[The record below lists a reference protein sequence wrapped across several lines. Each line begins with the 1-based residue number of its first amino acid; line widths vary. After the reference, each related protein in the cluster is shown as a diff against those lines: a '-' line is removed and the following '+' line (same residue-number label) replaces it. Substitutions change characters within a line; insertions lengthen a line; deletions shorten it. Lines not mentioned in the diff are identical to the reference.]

1 MADLIAGQIEALMP
15 ELLAAQDAEKA
26 AKAKFDELK
35 SKAAAIIG
43 SPQTVK
49 TVWGSVILCNG
60 RRVVTV
66 TDRVLEQQLKL
77 LKEKGIEQGKCKE
90 SWGGNY
96 ITIKK
101 SGS

>member
-15 ELLAAQDAEKA
+15 ELLAAQDAAEVT
-26 AKAKFDELK
+26 KAKFDELK

-49 TVWGSVILCNG
+49 TVWGSLTLNKG
-60 RRVVTV
+60 RRTVKV
-66 TDRVLEQQLKL
+66 TDKALEAQIKL
-77 LKEKGIEQGKCKE
+77 LKEKGIKQGKCEE
-90 SWGGNY
+90 SVGSEF
-96 ITIKK
+96 ITVKK